1 VIAKLPGLPV
11 HREHHFL
18 RQVFGSTRFMPA
30 SSKKRNYLRREYTEK
45 RIERI
50 LVGSFQKPFHDLVQ
64 IRHCLPSFARL
75 PFAGALLIQ
84 TPKEWRLESITETD
98 VFEVPLR
105 EKHGITQWCYLP
117 ITPAAG
123 ILASPSMHPNK

>member
-1 VIAKLPGLPV
+1 M
-11 HREHHFL
+11 
-18 RQVFGSTRFMPA
+18 STPA
-30 SSKKRNYLRREYTEK
+30 SVPTRREYTEQVV
-45 RIERI
+45 ERI
-50 LVGSFQKPFHDLVQ
+50 LVGSFQKPFHDLMLVQ

-84 TPKEWRLESITETD
+84 APKEWRLESITGTD
-98 VFEVPLR
+98 VFGVPLR